1 MEKDSYTDLTWEDL
15 EDWAGTTIVS
25 RGRTYQRNSSVS
37 DLGITP
43 EGALIAY
50 VLGSTRYV
58 TQVAI
63 HDGDLTSACTC
74 PYWASCKH
82 AVAVVLEYLT
92 CLKNNVEV
100 PQIPQTDSR
109 LDMLQETETTAGEE
123 YWDPELGMW
132 TDVKEQP
139 KAEQQQ
145 NTEPLLAYLE
155 KQTKAQLVELLD
167 ELTDAFPDV
176 REFLEDRQKVC
187 SGNADTL
194 HKAIRN
200 EITDIR
206 EPYWNDYNYRGYQT
220 ANFDRLHAYLQALLQ
235 EGQADEIVY
244 LGKELIAAVTFAIE
258 TYDRE
263 GEMIDKVKPSI
274 ETVIQALALSSLPSS
289 EQLAWV
295 VDTALADDYYLCTD
309 ALKTFWNNREKKSDW
324 SELADELQ
332 KRLNN
337 MPMSKDADGDI
348 STYRRDQLS
357 NWLISVLECAGR
369 ENEILPLCEQEAEIT
384 GDYERLIDRLIAEN
398 RFEDAENWCHRA
410 IANTDPNHPGTLS
423 ALKDRLRIIREK
435 TGDLL
440 GAAAFRTDNFF
451 RRPSMLTF
459 RELCKSAQKAK
470 VRPAVEAW
478 ARYFL
483 ETGHLPRTKGR
494 KRKGEPDDKWPLPS
508 TGFHEDIRPA
518 EGPVTHTLIEIAIAE
533 KQIEEVLK
541 WYDLE
546 TSRPEY
552 RRGYMPTSSLQI
564 AEMVKEKYPDRTIEI
579 WKEMA
584 ESEISRVEVSGY
596 REASTYLREVRDTL
610 KHLNKEDEWE
620 AYLSEL
626 RDQNK
631 RRPRCLEVLDGLTGK
646 RIIDRE

>member
-1 MEKDSYTDLTWEDL
+1 MKKDSYADLTWEDL
-15 EDWAGTTIVS
+15 EHWAGTTIVS

-50 VLGSTRYV
+50 VLGSARYV

-63 HDGDLTSACTC
+63 QDGDLTSECTC
-74 PYWASCKH
+74 PYWTTCKH
-82 AVAVVLEYLT
+82 AVAVVLEYLM
-92 CLKNNVEV
+92 CLKNDVAV
-100 PQIPQTDSR
+100 PQIPQTDPR
-109 LDMLQETETTAGEE
+109 LDLLQETETPAEE
-123 YWDPELGMW
+123 HWNPELGMW
-132 TDVKEQP
+132 VDTEEQP
-139 KAEQQQ
+139 AVEHQK
-145 NTEPLLAYLE
+145 NTGPLSAYLK

-167 ELTDAFPDV
+167 ELIRAFPDV
-176 REFLEDRQKVC
+176 REFLEDRRNVR
-187 SGNADTL
+187 SGNASTL
-194 HKAIRN
+194 LKAIRR
-200 EITDIR
+200 EIADIR
-206 EPYWNDYNYRGYQT
+206 EPDWDDYNYRGYQS
-220 ANFDRLHAYLQALLQ
+220 ANFDRLPAYLHALLQ

-244 LGKELIAAVTFAIE
+244 LGKDLIGAVTFAVE
-258 TYDRE
+258 MYDRE
-263 GEMIDKVKPSI
+263 GEMIDKVRPSI
-274 ETVIQALALSSLPSS
+274 EIVIQALALSSLSSS

-295 VDTALADDYYLCTD
+295 VDIALADDYDLCTD
-309 ALKTFWNNREKKSDW
+309 ALETFWNDRQKKSDW
-324 SELADELQ
+324 SELANELQ

-337 MPMSKDADGDI
+337 IPVSNDADDDI
-348 STYRRDQLS
+348 STYRRDQLGR
-357 NWLISVLECAGR
+357 WLISALECAGR

-423 ALKDRLRIIREK
+423 TLKDRLRIIREK

-440 GAAAFRTDNFF
+440 GAAAFHANNFF
-451 RRPSMLTF
+451 RRPSLLTF
-459 RELCKSAQKAK
+459 QELCKSAQKAK
-470 VRPAVEAW
+470 VGPAVEAW

-508 TGFHEDIRPA
+508 TGFHEDIRPL

-533 KQIEEVLK
+533 KEIETVLK

-546 TSRPEY
+546 TSRTEY
-552 RRGYMPTSSLQI
+552 RLGHIPAWSLQI

-596 REASTYLREVRDTL
+596 REAGTYLREVRDTL
-610 KHLNKEDEWE
+610 KRLNKEDEWE

-626 RDQNK
+626 RNENK
-631 RRPRCLEVLDGLTGK
+631 RRPRCLEVLDGLAGK

>member
-1 MEKDSYTDLTWEDL
+1 MEKDSYADLTWEDL
-15 EDWAGTTIVS
+15 EHWAGTTIVS

-50 VLGSTRYV
+50 VLGSARYV

-63 HDGDLTSACTC
+63 QDGDLTSECTC
-74 PYWASCKH
+74 PYWTTCKH
-82 AVAVVLEYLT
+82 AVAVVLEYLM
-92 CLKNNVEV
+92 CLKNDVTV
-100 PQIPQTDSR
+100 PQISQTDPR
-109 LDMLQETETTAGEE
+109 LDILRETETTGEE
-123 YWDPELGMW
+123 YWNPELG
-132 TDVKEQP
+132 
-139 KAEQQQ
+139 QQ
-145 NTEPLLAYLE
+145 NTGSLSAYLE

-167 ELTDAFPDV
+167 ELTRAFPDV
-176 REFLEDRQKVC
+176 KEFLEDRRKVH
-187 SGNADTL
+187 SGNASTL
-194 HKAIRN
+194 LNAIRN
-200 EITDIR
+200 EIADIR
-206 EPYWNDYNYRGYQT
+206 EPDWDHYNYRRYQT
-220 ANFDRLHAYLQALLQ
+220 ANFDHLHAYLQTLLQ

-244 LGKELIAAVTFAIE
+244 LGKDLIGAVTFAVE
-258 TYDRE
+258 MYDRE

-274 ETVIQALALSSLPSS
+274 ETVIQALTLSSLSSS

-295 VDTALADDYYLCTD
+295 VDTALADDYDLCTD
-309 ALKTFWNNREKKSDW
+309 ALETFWNDRQKKSDW

-337 MPMSKDADGDI
+337 IPMSKDADGDI

-440 GAAAFRTDNFF
+440 GAAAFHADNFF
-451 RRPSMLTF
+451 RRPSLLTF
-459 RELCKSAQKAK
+459 QELCKSAQKAK
-470 VRPAVEAW
+470 VGPAVEAW

-483 ETGHLPRTKGR
+483 ETGHLPRTKGS

-508 TGFHEDIRPA
+508 TGFHEDIRPL

-533 KQIEEVLK
+533 KQIEAVLK

-546 TSRPEY
+546 TSHTEY
-552 RRGYMPTSSLQI
+552 RRGYMPTASLQI
-564 AEMVKEKYPDRTIEI
+564 AEMVKEKYPDRTIDI

-596 REASTYLREVRDTL
+596 REAGTYLREIRDTL
-610 KHLNKEDEWE
+610 KRLNRKKEWE
-620 AYLSEL
+620 TYLSEL

-631 RRPRCLEVLDGLTGK
+631 RRPRCLEVLDGLAGK

>member
-1 MEKDSYTDLTWEDL
+1 MKKDSYADLTWEDL
-15 EDWAGTTIVS
+15 EHWAGTTIVS

-50 VLGSTRYV
+50 VLGSARYV

-63 HDGDLTSACTC
+63 QDGDLTSECTC
-74 PYWASCKH
+74 PYWTTCKH
-82 AVAVVLEYLT
+82 AVAVVLEHLM
-92 CLKNNVEV
+92 CLKNDVTV
-100 PQIPQTDSR
+100 PQIPQTDPR
-109 LDMLQETETTAGEE
+109 LDLLQETETSAEE
-123 YWDPELGMW
+123 YWNPELGMW
-132 TDVKEQP
+132 VDIEEQP
-139 KAEQQQ
+139 AVEHQK
-145 NTEPLLAYLE
+145 NTGPLSAYLK
-155 KQTKAQLVELLD
+155 KQTRTQLVELLD
-167 ELTDAFPDV
+167 ELIRAFPDV
-176 REFLEDRQKVC
+176 REFLEDRRNVR

-194 HKAIRN
+194 LKAIRQ
-200 EITDIR
+200 ELADIR
-206 EPYWNDYNYRGYQT
+206 EGPDWDEYDQEYQPVSF
-220 ANFDRLHAYLQALLQ
+220 NRLKTYLQALLIAGPAEELLQ
-235 EGQADEIVY
+235 V
-244 LGKELIAAVTFAIE
+244 GKELINAVNFALDNYDIE
-258 TYDRE
+258 GDI
-263 GEMIDKVKPSI
+263 IDEVPACMEI
-274 ETVIQALALSSLPSS
+274 VIQALTLSSLSSS

-295 VDTALADDYYLCTD
+295 VDTALADDYDLCTD
-309 ALKTFWNNREKKSDW
+309 ALESFWNDRQKKSDW

-337 MPMSKDADGDI
+337 IPVSNDADDDI

-423 ALKDRLRIIREK
+423 TLKDRLRIIREK

-440 GAAAFRTDNFF
+440 GAAAFHADNFF
-451 RRPSMLTF
+451 RRPSLLTF
-459 RELCKSAQKAK
+459 QELCKSAQKAK
-470 VRPAVEAW
+470 VGPAVEAW

-494 KRKGEPDDKWPLPS
+494 KRKGEPNDKWPVPS
-508 TGFHEDIRPA
+508 TGFHEDIRPL

-533 KQIEEVLK
+533 KQIEAVLK

-546 TSRPEY
+546 TSHTEY
-552 RRGYMPTSSLQI
+552 RRGYMPTASLQI
-564 AEMVKEKYPDRTIEI
+564 AEMVKEKYPDRTIDI

-596 REASTYLREVRDTL
+596 REAGTYLREVRDTL
-610 KHLNKEDEWE
+610 KRLNREDEWE
-620 AYLSEL
+620 AYLNEL

-631 RRPRCLEVLDGLTGK
+631 RRPRCLEVLDGLAGK
-646 RIIDRE
+646 RIIDRA

>member
-440 GAAAFRTDNFF
+440 GAAAFRADNFF

-579 WKEMA
+579 WKELA

-596 REASTYLREVRDTL
+596 REAGTYLREVRDTL
-610 KHLNKEDEWE
+610 KRLNKEDEWE
-620 AYLSEL
+620 TYLSEL
-626 RDQNK
+626 RNENK
-631 RRPRCLEVLDGLTGK
+631 RRPRCLEVLDGLAGK
-646 RIIDRE
+646 RIID

>member
-1 MEKDSYTDLTWEDL
+1 MEKDSYADLTWEDL
-15 EDWAGTTIVS
+15 EHWAGTTIVS

-63 HDGDLTSACTC
+63 QDGDLTSECTC
-74 PYWASCKH
+74 PYWTTCKH
-82 AVAVVLEYLT
+82 AVAVVLEYLM
-92 CLKNNVEV
+92 CLKNDVAV
-100 PQIPQTDSR
+100 PQIPQTDPR
-109 LDMLQETETTAGEE
+109 LDRLRETETTGEE
-123 YWDPELGMW
+123 YWNPELG
-132 TDVKEQP
+132 
-139 KAEQQQ
+139 QQ
-145 NTEPLLAYLE
+145 NTGSLSAYLE

-167 ELTDAFPDV
+167 ELTRAFPDV
-176 REFLEDRQKVC
+176 REFLEDRRKVH

-194 HKAIRN
+194 YKAIRN
-200 EITDIR
+200 EIADIR
-206 EPYWNDYNYRGYQT
+206 EPDWDHYNYRRYQT
-220 ANFDRLHAYLQALLQ
+220 ANFDHLHAYLQTLLQ
-235 EGQADEIVY
+235 EGHADEIVY
-244 LGKELIAAVTFAIE
+244 LGKDLIGAVTFAVE
-258 TYDRE
+258 MYDRE

-274 ETVIQALALSSLPSS
+274 EIVIQALTLSSLSSS

-295 VDTALADDYYLCTD
+295 VDTALADDYDLCTD
-309 ALKTFWNNREKKSDW
+309 ALESFWNDRQKKSDW

-337 MPMSKDADGDI
+337 IPMSKDADGDI

-384 GDYERLIDRLIAEN
+384 GDYERLIDRLIAEK
-398 RFEDAENWCHRA
+398 RFEDAENWCHKA
-410 IANTDPNHPGTLS
+410 IANTAPNHYGTFS
-423 ALKDRLRIIREK
+423 SLKNRLQTIRKK

-440 GAAAFRTDNFF
+440 GAAAFRADNFF
-451 RRPSMLTF
+451 RRPSLLTF
-459 RELCKSAQKAK
+459 QELCKSAQKAK
-470 VRPAVEAW
+470 VGPAVEAW

-533 KQIEEVLK
+533 KEIEAVLK

-546 TSRPEY
+546 TSRTEY
-552 RRGYMPTSSLQI
+552 RRGYMPTASLQI
-564 AEMVKEKYPDRTIEI
+564 AEMVKEKYPDRTIDI

-596 REASTYLREVRDTL
+596 REAGTYLREIRDTL
-610 KHLNKEDEWE
+610 KRLNRKKEWE
-620 AYLSEL
+620 TYLSEL

-631 RRPRCLEVLDGLTGK
+631 RRPRCLEVLDGLEGK